1 MHLPNN
7 ALISCLSIAGRT
19 SFAVRGSDLFSYQD
33 TIVHQASKM
42 AKMERE
48 MSREM
53 ARMHASTAVPTASQ
67 ARSARVTGAWGVT
80 SDTPETRVTFPHL
93 I

>member
-53 ARMHASTAVPTASQ
+53 ARMHASAAVPTASQ
-67 ARSARVTGAWGVT
+67 ARSAQCHGCVGRDVRY
-80 SDTPETRVTFPHL
+80 S
-93 I
+93 